1 MLFPCVHGFHQWT
14 PRSSVSPKH
23 ADFDWSYHISG
34 LAMDWSTVQTV
45 SCPDKYWDWLQLQ
58 LQSKERP
65 SCRRTV
71 VQTKVRVTNLQLL
84 GPVEQNMAF
93 IWGSMRS
100 GFVRFLQIQT
110 HIHGECVCVWLN
122 WSIRSTVG
130 GYLSLIQ
137 SLRSAEKELRLCC
150 LHWPS
155 DWLTATA
162 TVLLWVINWLTNW
175 TSFLAVFQ
183 QTVRVN

>member
-1 MLFPCVHGFHQWT
+1 MLFPCVHGFPQWT

-23 ADFDWSYHISG
+23 ADFDWSWSETPIYHISG

-110 HIHGECVCVWLN
+110 HMHGKCVCMCVCVAELIN
-122 WSIRSTVG
+122 KKHSGRLFVTHSESEICRERAEAV
-130 GYLSLIQ
+130 LPSL
-137 SLRSAEKELRLCC
+137 
-150 LHWPS
+150 
-155 DWLTATA
+155 
-162 TVLLWVINWLTNW
+162 
-175 TSFLAVFQ
+175 
-183 QTVRVN
+183 TVRLINCHGASLSD